1 MYRVAVTGGGDRRC
15 CHPVAS
21 PSDYP
26 GSAEHNEWGSSPAQ
40 INLVSVGGGELCEDL
55 GQLSASQSLAGS
67 SQIKNL
73 SFLSWTHTQHL
84 LAQF

>member
-1 MYRVAVTGGGDRRC
+1 MGLPHSYCLPNEYLMFPSCIELLLCDGGDRRC

-40 INLVSVGGGELCEDL
+40 ISLVSVGGGEL
-55 GQLSASQSLAGS
+55 
-67 SQIKNL
+67 
-73 SFLSWTHTQHL
+73 
-84 LAQF
+84 